1 MSENWG
7 VLSFWLKLSL
17 FGALLI
23 AISATRVFARILKI
37 LPSLVLPPTPP

>member
-23 AISATRVFARILKI
+23 AISATRVLARILKI
-37 LPSLVLPPTPP
+37 LPSLLLPRTQP